1 MPAARRIK
9 PPGCILA
16 FVKPAPLPVEPVLPA
31 LAEAL
36 QRAAAAVLQAPPGAG
51 KTTLVPLALR
61 DAPWLGGRKILLLE
75 PRRIAA
81 RAAARRMAAL
91 LGEAPGQTVGY
102 RIRRD
107 AVVGPGTRIEV
118 VTEGILTRMVQHDP
132 ELGGVGLVIFDEF
145 HERSL
150 HADLGLALV
159 LESRAVLRPDLRLL
173 VMSATLDGA
182 AVTTLLGG
190 APVISSEGRAYPVV
204 TQYLPRR
211 AEQRV
216 EAAVAGAVRQALAES
231 EGDILAFLPGSGEI
245 TRAAEQLAGDP
256 AALRGAQLFP
266 LHGMLAGE
274 SQDAAIAP
282 SPAGRRKVVLATS
295 IAETSITIEGVRV
308 VVDSG
313 LARVPRFS
321 PGSGMTRLVTVR
333 VSRASADQ
341 RRGRAGRTAPGT
353 CYRLWPE
360 AEDHHLLP
368 RTTPEILEADLAP
381 LALEL
386 AAAGIA
392 DPATLRWLDPPPAA
406 ALAEG
411 RTLLA
416 ELGALDAA
424 GGITPHGRAL
434 ADLGTHPRL
443 AHLLL
448 TAADRGELPVAA
460 RLAALLEERDFLRAP
475 PGQGDPD
482 LRLRLELLAERCT
495 PPMYHGLT
503 VDRGT
508 LHRVRE
514 AARDW
519 ERRLR
524 RRAADGPALSPAA
537 LVALAYPDRVGIRRA
552 GQGGRFLL
560 RNGQG
565 AFTEAPS
572 LIRAEFVVA
581 AELDGNPR
589 DSRIWLGA
597 PLERAEV
604 LALFGSQLEDA
615 EVVGWDEQADTL
627 VAVRRKQLGAIIM
640 EEKPLR
646 NPEAALVQGVVL
658 ERVRRLGLDRLG
670 WNEES
675 LALRQRLAFCHRH
688 LGAGWPAVD
697 DDALL
702 RRLDQWLGPA
712 LTGVRRGAD
721 LERLDPGPALH
732 GLLDWDQRRRL
743 EELAPTH
750 LPVPTGSR
758 IRVDYTDPEAPV
770 LAVRLQEVFGLT
782 ETPRIAGGRVP
793 ITMHLLSPAQR
804 PVQVTRD
811 LAGFWR
817 SSYFDVKKEMKGRYP
832 KHHWPDDPLV
842 AEPTRRTKRR

>member
-482 LRLRLELLAERCT
+482 LRLRLELLAERST

-597 PLERAEV
+597 LLERAEV

-721 LERLDPGPALH
+721 LARLDPGPALL
-732 GLLDWDQRRRL
+732 GMLDWDQRRRL